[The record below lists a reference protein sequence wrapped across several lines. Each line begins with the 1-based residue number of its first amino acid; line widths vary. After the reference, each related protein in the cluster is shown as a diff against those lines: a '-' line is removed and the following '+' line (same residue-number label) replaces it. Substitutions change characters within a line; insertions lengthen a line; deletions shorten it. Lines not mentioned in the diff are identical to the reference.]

1 MIFRIYGAIFGIIYA
16 FFKVDMNGLNVIQ
29 NAPHNYLVPGITPL
43 NIQGRV
49 VGSGVT
55 VFNIKF

>member
-1 MIFRIYGAIFGIIYA
+1 
-16 FFKVDMNGLNVIQ
+16 MNGLNVIQ

-49 VGSGVT
+49 VEGVVT
-55 VFNIKF
+55 VFKIKF